1 MGHSKLVMASDLGDG
16 IEHGNE
22 LEQVKP
28 VVGTK
33 LFVNAE
39 EGERVSL
46 SALPRG
52 VGGGCAAQILS

>member
-1 MGHSKLVMASDLGDG
+1 MGSDLGDG

-52 VGGGCAAQILS
+52 VGGGCAAQIRS